1 MISDHH
7 FTKVSSIVAGDL
19 QSETQLTGCVQQ
31 IQLSRYRSPGPYSLT
46 RKSVGTTSPALV
58 SALDPTTS
66 SSQIALARSTTFLDS
81 LPHDQTF
88 TLQTSQPHELNNTH
102 HLDGT
107 RSYLLSDDFLAAHSL
122 RIHSYFKTLHCMICN
137 LAIPPKSMPEHMHH
151 EHRKRLDKAEIST
164 LEMAVQKY
172 GVRDGKDIWIPAP
185 GGSPVEGLTLY
196 LDGYACIA
204 CTVCKQNY
212 LTFKNH
218 WSKEHKD
225 VNLPVQQ
232 RFKKATLQTFFIH
245 PSQFFSVDPALT
257 SLSKFDPFYL
267 YLTKEVPRI
276 ETTTIFPPPTSP
288 KELPPLLQA
297 MAWHLHLA
305 DYISNKSKVDD
316 LMTLKQLPSIQDKS
330 ALGKLRSVISE
341 YMRDVSKLAHHA
353 PFSVR
358 CILMEWPRFVSF
370 ENFNVSEN

>member
-7 FTKVSSIVAGDL
+7 FAKVSCIVADDT
-19 QSETQLTGCVQQ
+19 QAETQLTGCVQRT
-31 IQLSRYRSPGPYSLT
+31 QLSGNRSPGPYSLT
-46 RKSVGTTSPALV
+46 RKPAGTTSPALL
-58 SALDPTTS
+58 SALDPILS
-66 SSQIALARSTTFLDS
+66 SSQIALARSTGVLGS
-81 LPHDQTF
+81 SPHNQTY
-88 TLQTSQPHELNNTH
+88 TLQTSQSHELNITH

-107 RSYLLSDDFLAAHSL
+107 QSYLVSDDFLAAHSL

-151 EHRKRLDKAEIST
+151 EHRKVLDKAEIST
-164 LEMAVQKY
+164 LEMTVQKY
-172 GVRDGKDIWIPAP
+172 QVRDGKDVWIPAP
-185 GGSPVEGLTLY
+185 GGSPVEGLALY
-196 LDGYACIA
+196 LDGYACVA

-212 LTFKNH
+212 LTFENH

-225 VNLPVQQ
+225 VNLPAKQG
-232 RFKKATLQTFFIH
+232 FKKATLQTFFIR

-276 ETTTIFPPPTSP
+276 ETTTILPPPTSP
-288 KELPPLLQA
+288 KEIPPLLQA
-297 MAWHLHLA
+297 MAWNLHLA
-305 DYISNKSKVDD
+305 DYISNKSKVND

-330 ALGKLRSVISE
+330 GLGKLRYVVSE
-341 YMRDVSKLAHHA
+341 YMRDVSKLAHRA

-370 ENFNVSEN
+370 DFFIDCL